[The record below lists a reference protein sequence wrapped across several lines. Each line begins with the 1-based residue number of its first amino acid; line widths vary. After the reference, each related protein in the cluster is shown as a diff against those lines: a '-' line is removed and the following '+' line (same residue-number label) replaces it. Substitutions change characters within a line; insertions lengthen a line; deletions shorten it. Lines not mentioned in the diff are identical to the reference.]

1 MVESGDACDCAA
13 GGFVESGA
21 VNSVL
26 DCWSIGAG
34 ASDVGAIGAEGVS
47 GAEVGELLEYM

>member
-34 ASDVGAIGAEGVS
+34 ASGVGAIGAEGVS